1 MTYRQAAHLAKSHGA
16 GSIVTVDAD
25 LIEVTGVRVLG
36 HYRLRLWFSDGKI
49 GDVDVSDVRDK
60 GNLFADLR
68 DPAYFAK
75 VRVDPEVGTVA
86 WPNGIDLAPERL
98 YREAVPIGPVVS
110 FDSDA
115 FILRLHELGAGIRK
129 LIRALAG
136 AIERLPSRSRT
147 HI

>member
-1 MTYRQAAHLAKSHGA
+1 MTYRQDAHLVKSHGA

-36 HYRLRLWFSDGKI
+36 HYKLRLWFSDGKI

-86 WPNGIDLAPERL
+86 WPNGIDW
-98 YREAVPIGPVVS
+98 
-110 FDSDA
+110 
-115 FILRLHELGAGIRK
+115 
-129 LIRALAG
+129 
-136 AIERLPSRSRT
+136 LPSACIAKPCPSGRLSPSTRT
-147 HI
+147 R